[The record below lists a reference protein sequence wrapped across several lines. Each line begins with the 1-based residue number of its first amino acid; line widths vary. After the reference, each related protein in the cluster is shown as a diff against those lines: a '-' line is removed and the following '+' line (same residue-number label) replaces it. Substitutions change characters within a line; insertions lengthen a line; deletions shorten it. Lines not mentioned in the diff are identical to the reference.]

1 MYEKNILLLILLIG
15 IVCLA
20 GCQKIESE
28 IEKTNQKQ
36 ETLAEQ
42 STEAKNA
49 IEIQETSSQA
59 ANINESE
66 SQKYIDLDEKNINLD
81 ADSDSS
87 EKINKYMIPGQ
98 LFDITLVQ
106 HKLSF

>member
-15 IVCLA
+15 IACLA

-42 STEAKNA
+42 STD
-49 IEIQETSSQA
+49 